1 MLLDIFTVLL
11 KGYLVLVL
19 IWLLTLVIIL
29 VTLFRRKDIL
39 LPVKLFW
46 AVVMFVAPLIGLIFY
61 LIFGLQGRKKLL
73 EKTDSRSPS

>member
-1 MLLDIFTVLL
+1 MLLDFFTALL
-11 KGYLVLVL
+11 KGYLVLVI
-19 IWLLTLVIIL
+19 IWLLTVVIIL

-46 AVVMFVAPLIGLIFY
+46 GVVIFVAPLIGLIFY
-61 LIFGLQGRKKLL
+61 LIFGLPGKKKLL